1 MVKIESFNGKHFLS
15 GNEAVALGAYLS
27 GVEVASAY
35 PGTPSTEILEA
46 IRFFKDINANWAP
59 NEKSAF
65 EIAAGA
71 SVAGSRA
78 LAAMKHVGVNV
89 AMDPLMTFVYTGVNG
104 GFLLISA
111 DDPGMASSQN
121 EQDNRVLGKFAKMAV
136 LEPADSQEALD
147 YTRIGLEI
155 SEAFDTPVMLRLVTR
170 ICHSKGLVKPFDKVQ
185 LDKKTYQKNIP
196 KYVMVPANAKKRH
209 IILEDRLKKLQ
220 EYSNKIDINKMEI
233 NSKEIGIITS
243 GISYQY
249 IKEAYPAAS
258 ILKLGMVNPL
268 PDKLIREFNEKVA
281 NLFVVE
287 ELEPF
292 IEEGVRNLGISV
304 EGKKYI
310 PICDELNTD
319 IVKKGI
325 YEFLDKELNES
336 NEKIEIKTD
345 HLLMRPPTLCPGCP
359 HLGTYFAMRKAVG
372 AKDRIS
378 MGDIGCY
385 TLGLMP
391 PMEIIETC
399 FSMGASVGAAL
410 GLERSLKRKQNIFA
424 LIGDSTFVHSG
435 VPGIMDAVYN
445 NSAITVVILDNGIT
459 AMTGGQEHPATGKDL
474 CRQDAPSINVVETL
488 KGLGVK
494 NIRVVDPYNYKETL
508 QAFKEESKRE
518 ELSVIIAKRI
528 CTLFPK
534 KVRYSKYKV
543 LSEKCIGCGN
553 CVSIGCPAISKSKE
567 LTEKNK
573 TKSVISES
581 VCVGCSLCCQ
591 VCPVNAI
598 IEVKGE

>member
-46 IRFFKDINANWAP
+46 IRYFEDINANWAP

-65 EIAAGA
+65 EIAVGA

-121 EQDNRVLGKFAKMAV
+121 EQDNRVLGKFAKMPV

-147 YTRIGLEI
+147 FTKYGLEI
-155 SEAFDTPVMLRLVTR
+155 SERFDTPVMLRMVTR
-170 ICHSKGLVKPFDKVQ
+170 VCHSKGLVKPFEKVA
-185 LDKKTYQKNIP
+185 LTKKTYIKNIP
-196 KYVMVPANAKKRH
+196 KYVMVPANAQKRH
-209 IILEDRLKKLQ
+209 VVLEERLLRLK
-220 EYSNKIDINKMEI
+220 EFSNETEINKMEI

-268 PDKLIREFNEKVA
+268 PEKLIREFESKVA

-287 ELEPF
+287 ELDPF
-292 IEEGVRNLGISV
+292 IEEGVRNLGLEV
-304 EGKKYI
+304 KGKEYT
-310 PICDELNTD
+310 PLCGELNTD
-319 IVKKGI
+319 IVKKAI
-325 YEFLDKELNES
+325 YGFLGKEANQT
-336 NEKIEIKTD
+336 EKVEVKVD
-345 HLLMRPPTLCPGCP
+345 HLLRRPPTLCPGCP
-359 HLGTYFAMRKAVG
+359 HLGTYFAMRKAVPS
-372 AKDRIS
+372 KNRIS

-391 PMEIIETC
+391 PMEVLETC
-399 FSMGASVGAAL
+399 FSMGASIGAAL
-410 GLERSLKRKQNIFA
+410 GVERALKKKENIFA

-445 NSAITVVILDNGIT
+445 NSAITVVILDNSIT
-459 AMTGGQEHPATGKDL
+459 AMTGGQQHPATGKDL
-474 CRQDAPSINVVETL
+474 SGKNAPSIDLVETL

-494 NIRVVDPYNYKETL
+494 NIRVVDPYNYKDTL
-508 QAFKEESKRE
+508 QAFKDESAKG
-518 ELSVIIAKRI
+518 ELSVIISKRA

-534 KVRYSKYKV
+534 KTRYSKYTV
-543 LSEKCIGCGN
+543 ISEKCIGCGT
-553 CVSIGCPAISKSKE
+553 CISIGCPAISKSKE
-567 LTEKNK
+567 LTDKNK
-573 TKSVISES
+573 NKSMISPAT
-581 VCVGCSLCCQ
+581 CIGCSICFQ
-591 VCPVNAI
+591 VCPVKAI
-598 IEVKGE
+598 EEVKGDN